1 MKRRLLDLLVCPAC
15 EGPLDL
21 AVAEEANGEI
31 RTGSLRCARENI
43 QYPITRFVPRFV
55 DRDQY
60 ADSFSRQRL
69 YVRRHFRY
77 YENDRSG
84 DELFLPTTGF
94 EREEVRSGV
103 TLEVGCG
110 YGRFVDV
117 AQRLG
122 AEIIGID
129 LSTHSIELAHD
140 FVGLRDRVH
149 LVQCDLFRLP
159 FRRGSIDRAYS
170 IGVLH
175 HTPDTRAAFQAVVP
189 FVKPGGRIAI
199 WVYHPE
205 QKRSA
210 NRWRV
215 LTARLPHRVL
225 YGVCVLNQALFSWVR
240 ALPGGSRINALI
252 PGATPRPGRPF
263 WLRVLGDFDNLSPR
277 FAHVH
282 TEREV
287 QEWFESAGLEGVR
300 VLQRRTAVVGRQPQV
315 AGGSGPLA

>member
-1 MKRRLLDLLVCPAC
+1 MKRRLLDFLVCPEC
-15 EGPLDL
+15 SGPLELKATD
-21 AVAEEANGEI
+21 EARGEI
-31 RTGSLRCARENI
+31 RTGSLRCTRENI
-43 QYPITRFVPRFV
+43 EFPITRFVPRFV
-55 DRDQY
+55 DRDRY

-69 YVRRHFRY
+69 YVRRHFQY

-94 EREEVRSGV
+94 DEADLRSGV
-103 TLEVGCG
+103 TLEIGCG

-122 AEIIGID
+122 SEIIGID

-140 FVGLRDRVH
+140 FVGMRDRVH
-149 LVQCDLFRLP
+149 LVQCDLFKLP

-175 HTPDTRAAFQAVVP
+175 HTPDTRGAFEAVVP
-189 FVKPGGRIAI
+189 YVKPGGRIAI
-199 WVYHPE
+199 WVYHPD

-210 NRWRV
+210 DRWRLV
-215 LTARLPHRVL
+215 TARLPHPVL
-225 YGVCVLNQALFSWVR
+225 YGFCIANQALFSWIR
-240 ALPGGSRINALI
+240 ALPGGSRFNALV
-252 PGATPRPGRPF
+252 PGASPRPGRPF

-282 TEREV
+282 TEPEV
-287 QEWFESAGLEGVR
+287 KKWFEAAGLEDVH
-300 VLQRRTAVVGRQPQV
+300 VLPRRTSVLGRR
-315 AGGSGPLA
+315 PLQA